1 MISASSRDDSAFG
14 ALRLPGMESKI
25 ESGVGITGGMV
36 SVVGELQGIAQD
48 PLPQLEAIEQLT
60 LSKGDDDFPEL

>member
-1 MISASSRDDSAFG
+1 
-14 ALRLPGMESKI
+14 MESKI